1 MTPDTAG
8 RAPPAW
14 RAIEAR
20 TRALGF
26 DMASDERTGALLATL
41 AATKPGGRLLEL
53 GSGTGLATAWLLAG
67 MDEASRLTSVDVDET
82 VLSVAREELGGD
94 PRVTFVLADALEVL
108 RHAAPGSFDLIFA
121 DAIPGK
127 YAGLDLA
134 VGRLAPGGL
143 YIGDDMLPQPN
154 WPEDH
159 PPKVERLLAELDR
172 RGELTLVRMSWSTGI
187 VIASRLPAP

>member
-154 WPEDH
+154 WPDGH
-159 PPKVERLLAELDR
+159 QGRVDGLLDVLRADARLQT
-172 RGELTLVRMSWSTGI
+172 LTLAWGSGFVVAARR
-187 VIASRLPAP
+187 A

>member
-1 MTPDTAG
+1 MTLDTVG

-26 DMASDERTGALLATL
+26 GMGSDERTGALLATL

-67 MDEASRLTSVDVDET
+67 MDEDARLTSVDVDERVQT
-82 VLSVAREELGGD
+82 VAREALGGD
-94 PRVTFVLADALEVL
+94 PRVTFVLADGLEVL
-108 RHAAPGSFDLIFA
+108 RKAAPGSFDLIFA

-127 YAGLDLA
+127 YDGLDLA
-134 VGRLAPGGL
+134 LGRLALGGL
-143 YIGDDMLPQPN
+143 YVGDDMRPQPN
-154 WPEDH
+154 WPDGH
-159 PPKVERLLAELDR
+159 QSRVDGLLDILHADARLQTVTLAWGSGFVVAAR
-172 RGELTLVRMSWSTGI
+172 R
-187 VIASRLPAP
+187 A